1 MRVATGKRLKLRHY
15 DISRAHFKEQPRD
28 TFTFVFQRK
37 IKIHLGDDKNE
48 LVGQERVR
56 PSAFICGDS
65 GGCRRGKHSA
75 ALFHTSRMDV
85 RMAAR
90 GANFACVADEDGSK
104 HFHGLLD
111 STYTAKNRGALGF
124 DTGDSASLRLLNQHV
139 HQGRFFGIAPDMR
152 LVPIIIKEAGCDSA
166 AKSVCTLGEKLQDR
180 VVLD

>member
-1 MRVATGKRLKLRHY
+1 M
-15 DISRAHFKEQPRD
+15 
-28 TFTFVFQRK
+28 
-37 IKIHLGDDKNE
+37 GDDKHE
-48 LVGQERVR
+48 LFGQEACAAVSLVCR
-56 PSAFICGDS
+56 DS

-124 DTGDSASLRLLNQHV
+124 DTGDSASLRLLNRVLRAKHV

-152 LVPIIIKEAGCDSA
+152 HVPIIIKEAGCDSA
-166 AKSVCTLGEKLQDR
+166 AKSVCTLWREIARQSGA
-180 VVLD
+180 